1 LAKHPR
7 EIMDQLCKHF
17 GFTKL
22 PFTLSP
28 NTQFFVNLKTHKEC
42 FNTLVFA
49 LGTGEGFV
57 KVTGE
62 VGTGKTVLCRKL
74 LNQLSSKEFITAY
87 IPNPAM
93 PPEVLRRAL
102 ARELKVP
109 EADTLDHYQ
118 LIDRINDQL
127 IRIAQS
133 GKKTVL
139 VIDEAQSLPEDTL
152 EEVRLLSNLETE
164 QHKLIQIVL
173 FGQPELN
180 DLLDKKR
187 FRQLKQRLAF
197 SASLDRL
204 DFEDLEQYVNQ
215 RVHVAGYNGGKIFD
229 YPAMKL
235 LHKGTLGTPR
245 VINVIAQKALLLA
258 YSQGQ
263 TTVSKSHVKKALVDT
278 EATPEKKRFWHRL
291 FRAKVA

>member
-1 LAKHPR
+1 
-7 EIMDQLCKHF
+7 MDQLCKHF

-28 NTQFFVNLKTHKEC
+28 NTQFFVNLKTHKDC

-74 LNQLSSKEFITAY
+74 LNQLTGSEYVTAY

-102 ARELKVP
+102 ARELNVLNA
-109 EADTLDHYQ
+109 EQLDHYQ
-118 LIDRINDQL
+118 LIEAINDQL
-127 IRIAQS
+127 IRIAQE
-133 GKKTVL
+133 GKRTIL

-164 QHKLIQIVL
+164 QQKLIQMVL

-180 DLLDKKR
+180 DLLAKDR

-204 DFEDLEQYVNQ
+204 DFEDLEQYVTQ
-215 RVHVAGYNGGKIFD
+215 RVHVAGYNGAKLFE
-229 YPAMKL
+229 YPALKT
-235 LHKGTLGTPR
+235 LHKGTSGTPR
-245 VINVIAQKALLLA
+245 VINVVAQKSLLLA
-258 YSQGQ
+258 FSQGESIV
-263 TTVSKSHVKKALVDT
+263 TREHVKKALVDT
-278 EATPEKKRFWHRL
+278 EAVPAKRSFWQRL
-291 FRAKVA
+291 FKAKVA

>member
-1 LAKHPR
+1 
-7 EIMDQLCKHF
+7 MDQLCAHF
-17 GFTKL
+17 GFSKL

-62 VGTGKTVLCRKL
+62 VGTGKTVMCRKL
-74 LNQLSSKEFITAY
+74 LNQLSGSEFVTAY

-102 ARELKVP
+102 ARELKIP
-109 EADTLDHYQ
+109 EVELLDHYQ
-118 LIDRINDQL
+118 LFEAINDQL
-127 IRIAQS
+127 INIAKQ
-133 GKKTVL
+133 GKRTIL

-164 QHKLIQIVL
+164 QQKLIQIVL

-180 DLLDKKR
+180 ALLGQDR
-187 FRQLKQRLAF
+187 FRQLRQRLAY
-197 SASLDRL
+197 SAALDKL
-204 DFEDLEQYVNQ
+204 NFEELEQYVTQ
-215 RVHVAGYNGGKIFD
+215 RVHVAGYNGTKLFE
-229 YPAMKL
+229 YPALKA
-235 LHKGTLGTPR
+235 LHKGTAGIPR
-245 VINVIAQKALLLA
+245 VINVVSQKALLVA
-258 YSQGQ
+258 FSQGENVITKQ
-263 TTVSKSHVKKALVDT
+263 HIQKALTDT
-278 EATPEKKRFWHRL
+278 EAVPARKSFWQRL
-291 FRAKVA
+291 FKARVA

>member
-1 LAKHPR
+1 
-7 EIMDQLCKHF
+7 MDQLCGHF
-17 GFTKL
+17 GFSKL

-74 LNQLSSKEFITAY
+74 LNQLSGDEYVTAY

-109 EADTLDHYQ
+109 DVDVLDHYQ
-118 LIDRINDQL
+118 LIEAINDQL
-127 IRIAQS
+127 IAVAKL
-133 GKKTVL
+133 GKRTIL

-164 QHKLIQIVL
+164 QQKLIQMVL

-180 DLLDKKR
+180 TLLAQDR
-187 FRQLKQRLAF
+187 FRQLRQRLAYA
-197 SASLDRL
+197 SSLDSL
-204 DFEDLEQYVNQ
+204 DFEDLEQYVTQ
-215 RVHVAGYNGGKIFD
+215 RVHVAGYNGGKLFD
-229 YPAMKL
+229 YPALRL
-235 LHKGTLGTPR
+235 LHKGTSGTPR
-245 VINVIAQKALLLA
+245 VINVVAQKALLVA
-258 YSQGQ
+258 FSQGENGV
-263 TTVSKSHVKKALVDT
+263 TKHHVKKALDDT
-278 EATPEKKRFWHRL
+278 EGLPARKSFWQRL

>member
-1 LAKHPR
+1 
-7 EIMDQLCKHF
+7 MDQLCKHF

-28 NTQFFVNLKTHKEC
+28 NTLFFVNLKTHKEC

-180 DLLDKKR
+180 ELLDKKR

-204 DFEDLEQYVNQ
+204 DFEDLEQYVTQ

-229 YPAMKL
+229 YPALKL

-263 TTVSKSHVKKALVDT
+263 TTVSKAHVKKALMDT